1 MLDENLPSKLSSHLV
16 VWVIML
22 RLTAFYI
29 NPSTDDTK
37 HNATIYLA
45 HRGAEA
51 EPAYS
56 IRHPD
61 PSLPASK
68 NRYAAA
74 LFDSYNPEIL
84 FGEVLLIPQWTQPN
98 PTQEEIRLNG
108 GVPPPPQPILPTE
121 FTVQLYNPDQQV
133 VVKQRPKTWN
143 SASYWEF
150 EMPQQ
155 TFRRPSAS
163 ALDRTQND
171 PTAAD
176 TTPKINFKWKKEGT
190 LSKDLVCSLS
200 GKSTNPDGS
209 KRKNREPDITIAI
222 FKHLREI
229 TIYEPNMN
237 RVDMEDPKGL
247 EIVLLLSAAVIR
259 DVYYAPIRETFNI
272 VEAPRR
278 RSSGL
283 IPSSKTSSAATAALY
298 PSPPPRRQSGSPRPY
313 SPALQSQTTP
323 SSNPIPRPPPQ
334 NPISNPRPPPTD
346 PRSQWELDAETARL
360 RKQVEA
366 EERERKRAEHKEL
379 KRLKKMLEDEER
391 EARRKQA
398 EIDQETERLRREYAD
413 EPNRLGSRTSRP
425 PLPQRLDVA
434 SGGSSGG
441 FYGGGASSSRPDDG
455 RRLRGKMSIFSLRS
469 SSGADAQKLAK
480 KRSAVF

>member
-1 MLDENLPSKLSSHLV
+1 MLDENLPSKLRSHLV
-16 VWVIML
+16 VGLIML
-22 RLTAFYI
+22 TLTAFYI

-143 SASYWEF
+143 SAPYWEF

-272 VEAPRR
+272 IEAPRR
-278 RSSGL
+278 SSNGL

-298 PSPPPRRQSGSPRPY
+298 PSPPPRRQSGSPRLY
-313 SPALQSQTTP
+313 STALQSQASP

-391 EARRKQA
+391 EAHRKQA
-398 EIDQETERLRREYAD
+398 EIDRETERLRREYAD
-413 EPNRLGSRTSRP
+413 EPNRLNSRTSRP

-434 SGGSSGG
+434 SGSSSGG
-441 FYGGGASSSRPDDG
+441 FYGGGASSLRPDDG
-455 RRLRGKMSIFSLRS
+455 RRLRGKMSIFGLRS
-469 SSGADAQKLAK
+469 NNGADAQKLFK

>member
-1 MLDENLPSKLSSHLV
+1 MLT
-16 VWVIML
+16 
-22 RLTAFYI
+22 LTAFYI
-29 NPSTDDTK
+29 NQSTDDIK

-45 HRGAEA
+45 QHGAEA

-74 LFDSYNPEIL
+74 LYDSYNPEVL
-84 FGEVLLIPQWTQPN
+84 FGEVLLIPQWTQPS

-143 SASYWEF
+143 SPPSWEF

-176 TTPKINFKWKKEGT
+176 TTPKLNFKWKREGT
-190 LSKDLVCSLS
+190 LSKDMVCSLS

-209 KRKNREPDITIAI
+209 KRKNREPDITIAL
-222 FKHLREI
+222 FKHLKEI
-229 TIYEPNMN
+229 TLYEPNLN

-247 EIVLLLSAAVIR
+247 EIVLLLSAAIIR
-259 DVYYAPIRETFNI
+259 DVYYGQIRDTFNI
-272 VEAPRR
+272 TEAPRR
-278 RSSGL
+278 SSNGAV
-283 IPSSKTSSAATAALY
+283 PSSKMASAATAALY
-298 PSPPPRRQSGSPRPY
+298 NPPPPPRRHSRSPR
-313 SPALQSQTTP
+313 SSSAALHSQNAP
-323 SSNPIPRPPPQ
+323 SNPSFNPQ
-334 NPISNPRPPPTD
+334 LQKPTLNSRPPPTD
-346 PRSQWELDAETARL
+346 PRSQWEIDTETARL
-360 RKQVEA
+360 QKQVEH
-366 EERERKRAEHKEL
+366 EERERKRAEHKEM
-379 KRLKKMLEDEER
+379 KRVKKMVEEEER
-391 EARRKQA
+391 EAQRKRA
-398 EIDQETERLRREYAD
+398 EIDRETERLRREYLN
-413 EPNRLGSRTSRP
+413 EQNRLSPRVSGP
-425 PLPQRLDVA
+425 PLPQRPDAPSSSSSGALYGG
-434 SGGSSGG
+434 GGSSL
-441 FYGGGASSSRPDDG
+441 RPDDG
-455 RRLRGKMSIFSLRS
+455 KRLCGKLSIFSLRS
-469 SSGADAQKLAK
+469 NNGGDAQKVSK

>member
-1 MLDENLPSKLSSHLV
+1 MLT
-16 VWVIML
+16 
-22 RLTAFYI
+22 LTAFYI

-37 HNATIYLA
+37 HNATVSLA
-45 HRGAEA
+45 QHGAEA

-74 LFDSYNPEIL
+74 LYDSYNPEVL
-84 FGEVLLIPQWTQPN
+84 FGEVLLIPQWTQPS

-143 SASYWEF
+143 SAPYWEF

-163 ALDRTQND
+163 ALDRIQND

-176 TTPKINFKWKKEGT
+176 TTPKINFKWRKEGT
-190 LSKDLVCSLS
+190 LSKNMVCSLS
-200 GKSTNPDGS
+200 GKSTSPDGS
-209 KRKNREPDITIAI
+209 KRKNTEPDITIAM
-222 FKHLREI
+222 FKHLKEI
-229 TIYEPNMN
+229 TLYEPNMN

-247 EIVLLLSAAVIR
+247 EIVLLLSAAIIR
-259 DVYYAPIRETFNI
+259 DVYYGQIRETFNI
-272 VEAPRR
+272 TEAPRR
-278 RSSGL
+278 SSNGAV
-283 IPSSKTSSAATAALY
+283 PSSKTSSAATAALY
-298 PSPPPRRQSGSPRPY
+298 NAPPPRRRSRSPR
-313 SPALQSQTTP
+313 SSSAALHSQDTP
-323 SSNPIPRPPPQ
+323 SNPSSRPPLNNQIP
-334 NPISNPRPPPTD
+334 NPRPPPTD

-360 RKQVEA
+360 KKQVEH
-366 EERERKRAEHKEL
+366 EERERKRAEHKEM
-379 KRLKKMLEDEER
+379 KRLKKMVEEEER
-391 EARRKQA
+391 EARRKRA
-398 EIDQETERLRREYAD
+398 EIDKETERLRREYLD
-413 EPNRLGSRTSRP
+413 EQNRLDSRVSRP
-425 PLPQRLDVA
+425 PLPQRPGVSSGSF
-434 SGGSSGG
+434 SGGLFAGGESSL
-441 FYGGGASSSRPDDG
+441 RPDDG
-455 RRLRGKMSIFSLRS
+455 KRLCGKLSIFNLRS
-469 SSGADAQKLAK
+469 NNGGDAQKLSK

>member
-1 MLDENLPSKLSSHLV
+1 MLTPV
-16 VWVIML
+16 
-22 RLTAFYI
+22 AFYI

-45 HRGAEA
+45 QYGAEA

-74 LFDSYNPEIL
+74 LYDSYNSEIL
-84 FGEVLLIPQWTQPN
+84 FGEVLLIPQWTQPS

-143 SASYWEF
+143 SAPYWEF

-155 TFRRPSAS
+155 TFRKPSAS

-176 TTPKINFKWKKEGT
+176 TTPKINFKWRKEGT

-209 KRKNREPDITIAI
+209 KRKNREPDITVAI
-222 FKHLREI
+222 FKHLKEI
-229 TIYEPNMN
+229 TLYEPNLN

-247 EIVLLLSAAVIR
+247 EIVLLLSAAIIR
-259 DVYYAPIRETFNI
+259 DVYYGQMKETFNI
-272 VEAPRR
+272 TEAPRR
-278 RSSGL
+278 SSSGAV
-283 IPSSKTSSAATAALY
+283 PSAKMSSAATAALY
-298 PSPPPRRQSGSPRPY
+298 NAPPSQKSSRSPRSSSAALY
-313 SPALQSQTTP
+313 SQDRP
-323 SSNPIPRPPPQ
+323 SNPSLRPPLQ
-334 NPISNPRPPPTD
+334 NKTSNPRPPPTD

-360 RKQVEA
+360 KKQVEQ
-366 EERERKRAEHKEL
+366 EERERKRAEQKEM
-379 KRLKKMLEDEER
+379 KRLKKMLEEEQR

-398 EIDQETERLRREYAD
+398 EIDRETERLRREYLD
-413 EPNRLGSRTSRP
+413 EQNRLNNRNPRP
-425 PLPQRLDVA
+425 PLPQRYDV
-434 SGGSSGG
+434 SSGSSSSG
-441 FYGGGASSSRPDDG
+441 FYGGGPSLLRPDHG
-455 RRLRGKMSIFSLRS
+455 RRLGGKMSIFSLRS
-469 SSGADAQKLAK
+469 NNDADAQKLPK

>member
-1 MLDENLPSKLSSHLV
+1 MMLTL
-16 VWVIML
+16 I
-22 RLTAFYI
+22 AFYI
-29 NPSTDDTK
+29 NPSTDGTK
-37 HNATIYLA
+37 HNSTIYLVQY
-45 HRGAEA
+45 GAEA

-56 IRHPD
+56 VRHPD
-61 PSLPASK
+61 PSSPASK

-74 LFDSYNPEIL
+74 LYDSYNPEIL
-84 FGEVLLIPQWTQPN
+84 FGEVLLIPQWTQPS

-133 VVKQRPKTWN
+133 VVRQRPKTWN
-143 SASYWEF
+143 SAPYWEF

-209 KRKNREPDITIAI
+209 KRKNREPDITIAM

-229 TIYEPNMN
+229 TLYEPNLN

-247 EIVLLLSAAVIR
+247 EIVLLLSAAIIR
-259 DVYYAPIRETFNI
+259 DVYYGQIRETFNI
-272 VEAPRR
+272 TEAPRR
-278 RSSGL
+278 SSNGVV
-283 IPSSKTSSAATAALY
+283 PSNKMSSAATAALY
-298 PSPPPRRQSGSPRPY
+298 NAPPPPKQSRSPRSSSAALHSQETP
-313 SPALQSQTTP
+313 SNPSLALQNQ
-323 SSNPIPRPPPQ
+323 
-334 NPISNPRPPPTD
+334 ISNPRPPPTD
-346 PRSQWELDAETARL
+346 PRSQWEIDAETARL
-360 RKQVEA
+360 KKQVEH
-366 EERERKRAEHKEL
+366 EERERKRAEQKEM
-379 KRLKKMLEDEER
+379 KRLKKMLEEEER
-391 EARRKQA
+391 EASRKRA
-398 EIDQETERLRREYAD
+398 EIDRETERLRREYVD
-413 EPNRLGSRTSRP
+413 EQNRLNHRNSRP
-425 PLPQRLDVA
+425 PLPQRPEA
-434 SGGSSGG
+434 SGGSSSGG
-441 FYGGGASSSRPDDG
+441 FYGGGGSSLRPDDG
-455 RRLRGKMSIFSLRS
+455 RRLRGKLSIFSLR
-469 SSGADAQKLAK
+469 GNNGDAQKLSK